1 MPQYFEVDV
10 LFLRGNQ
17 SLVRPQ
23 KAAAEEISHETYKRF
38 DQITNNS
45 QQP

>member
-1 MPQYFEVDV
+1 ML
-10 LFLRGNQ
+10 LFLRGNK
-17 SLVRPQ
+17 SSVRPQ
-23 KAAAEEISHETYKRF
+23 KTAAEEISHETSKRF